1 VERRHE
7 PENTTCACGCAM
19 TRIGEDISEKLDY
32 APGVSPA
39 PLAPGLT
46 GAGGGAVENPA
57 PTPINA

>member
-1 VERRHE
+1 
-7 PENTTCACGCAM
+7 M